1 MNQNDQDQDLSD
13 NNPLAL
19 NDNNPWQ
26 QYFADSEIRKI
37 IRQDVER
44 TFPDIEFFRQEDAQ
58 QRLTDILFIYCK
70 LNRDVS
76 YRQGMHEL
84 LAPFYWILKEES
96 LDSTQLDINPID
108 PINQLLVQLLDSNY
122 AEHDAYILF
131 DRLMKHGKAWYEFNE
146 QTVPVNKKNSTS
158 NRADIRSNPIVAI
171 CHRIHHQHLKT
182 IDPYLYQHLENFGI
196 EPQLYGIRWIRLLF
210 GREFEIHEL
219 LKLWDAIFAQDR
231 TLEIVEYVCLAIL
244 LRMRDQLLNKDYAE
258 CLSMLMRPS
267 EQMKPAGLVEQARY
281 LKDNLTE
288 ETALQILQQLDVRSG
303 RDPRPSMSAGVPE
316 LHIQTPSS
324 APPARRTLN
333 HKSSQLD
340 GFSRLTSN
348 MMRNS
353 QMRDLNRAIAGVMG
367 TVQKN
372 VNTFNENVLG
382 KPQDLNRR
390 STVSS
395 EFPSGFDRLATSNN
409 TQSILSSPA
418 QSQKLPLA
426 DEQLNRLKATNQEMG
441 ELMARCISLLEV
453 QMFPALDASN
463 KEEEISSEFGI
474 SSDSSDQEV
483 SPVKKQ
489 EQENNQQEKD
499 DSQQQQEEKKQKEVQ
514 RPLQDDATIIMALVG
529 LKHVRDVLIGKQTHF
544 DSSVLDFKSSSS
556 QEKKKEEWKWDLVD
570 AKEAT
575 PSNETETPSAQ
586 TDIPPKLE
594 TPPSASPKAD
604 TPPPSTKRTS
614 VFIPPQ
620 TTSPLLNAEAYVSN
634 HPVPPKQPIKYR
646 IEDLLSDPDLQIPSP
661 KANHTKFK
669 WILENNHAESPV
681 VSQQDLFKPEPP
693 KLSPRKRASFI
704 LKRQSSQV
712 DMTSK
717 SSVATIDPLDAK
729 NVDSRKA
736 YEYDVF

>member
-1 MNQNDQDQDLSD
+1 MYHIFSLRLINVGIQSL
-13 NNPLAL
+13 
-19 NDNNPWQ
+19 NPWQ

-146 QTVPVNKKNSTS
+146 QTVPVNK
-158 NRADIRSNPIVAI
+158 
-171 CHRIHHQHLKT
+171 KT

-303 RDPRPSMSAGVPE
+303 RDPRPSMSAG
-316 LHIQTPSS
+316 
-324 APPARRTLN
+324 
-333 HKSSQLD
+333 SSQLD

-544 DSSVLDFKSSSS
+544 DSSRR
-556 QEKKKEEWKWDLVD
+556 KKEEWKWDLVD

-614 VFIPPQ
+614 PMCPI
-620 TTSPLLNAEAYVSN
+620 T
-634 HPVPPKQPIKYR
+634 PVPPKQPIKYR